1 VPEQNGG
8 GHVLGT
14 GSTADF
20 GGHVLGT
27 GTTADQLEHVSR
39 TPETADLGTC
49 SEPEQQLIWEGPGT
63 SSS

>member
-14 GSTADF
+14 GSTADL

-27 GTTADQLEHVSR
+27 GTTADQLEHASR
-39 TPETADLGTC
+39 TTKTAYLGTC
-49 SEPEQQLIWEGPGT
+49 SEPVQQLIREGPGT
-63 SSS
+63 SS